1 MTRPARAGEAHATDM
16 TAIPPP
22 GSEEFEALLHT
33 IRFPGDADPAETRE
47 WLDAL
52 ATLVREGGAERARFV
67 LAALQDEA
75 RRHALAWQPQRQ
87 TPYLNT
93 VTLHEQAAFPGNL
106 EIEQRLA
113 AVMRWNALAMVV
125 RANARQGELGGHIAS
140 YASAAD
146 LFEVGFNHFFRA
158 RHAGHGGDLVFFQ
171 PHSAPGVYAR
181 AFAEGRLSEAD
192 LDHYRQEVGA
202 AAARAQGQAV
212 RGLSSYPH
220 PWLMPDFW
228 QFPTG
233 SMGLGPLSAVY
244 QARFMRYLE
253 HRGLLPASDRGSPAG
268 DAACRRVW
276 GFFGDGEMDEPESL
290 AGLSLAAREGLDNLV
305 FVVNC
310 NLQRLDGP
318 VRGNG
323 RIVDELETV
332 FAGAGWHVIKLVW
345 GSDWDALFARDHTQA
360 LARAF
365 ARTVDGQFQTF
376 SANDGAYNRDKFF
389 GQSPELQALV
399 GAMTDDEI
407 DRLHRGGHDL
417 VKIHAAYAAAVAH
430 RGAPVVILAKTKKGY
445 GMGTVGQGRM
455 TTHQQK
461 KLDGQD
467 LVDFVHRFHLPMSDD
482 DARAQRFF
490 RPAEGSAEAQYLQQR
505 RAALGGPLPAR
516 QTAAPELPVPA
527 VADFG
532 TFALQAEGK
541 EMSTTMAFVRLLSNL
556 LKLPALGPRVVPIVA
571 DEARTFG
578 MASLF
583 RQVGIYAPQGQTYE
597 PEDAASLMSYRE
609 SIDGQILEEGITE
622 AGALA
627 SWTAAATSYS
637 THGLTMLPFYIY
649 YSMFGF
655 QRVGDLIWAAADQRS
670 RGFLLGATSGRT
682 TLGGEGLQHQ
692 DGHSHLVASTV
703 PNCVAYDPGFA
714 YELALI
720 VQHGLQR
727 MLGSPGQPPHDVFF
741 YITVM
746 NQNHAQPS
754 MPPGVEAGVLRGLY
768 ALPMPA
774 TAERPAASC
783 TLIGSGAILHEV
795 IEAARWLAEHW
806 GVAAQVCSAT
816 SFSELARDGM
826 ACERQRVL
834 AGGSAQPWATQV
846 LNGTQGPIVAATDYV
861 RAVPEQLRAWVPAGR
876 RYVTLGTDGF
886 GRSDGRALLREYFEV
901 SPRHIVLRALQALA
915 DDGALDAE
923 VPAAARSRYGIEPGP
938 HPWVG

>member
-1 MTRPARAGEAHATDM
+1 MSNT
-16 TAIPPP
+16 PPP
-22 GSEEFEALLHT
+22 GSAEFEALLHAV
-33 IRFPGDADPAETRE
+33 RFPGDTDPAETRE

-52 ATLVREGGAERARFV
+52 ATLVREAGPARARFM
-67 LAALQDEA
+67 LDALQDEA
-75 RRHALAWQPQRQ
+75 RRHALAWKPQRGS
-87 TPYLNT
+87 PYVNT
-93 VTLHEQAAFPGNL
+93 IALGEQAPFPGKL

-125 RANARQGELGGHIAS
+125 RANVSHGELGGHISS

-171 PHSAPGVYAR
+171 PHSAPGVYSR
-181 AFAEGRLSEAD
+181 AFVEGRLGEKD
-192 LDHYRQEVGA
+192 LEHYRQEVTA
-202 AAARAQGQAV
+202 AKGDA
-212 RGLSSYPH
+212 RGLCSYPH

-253 HRGLLPASDRGSPAG
+253 HRGLQPASD
-268 DAACRRVW
+268 RRVW

-290 AGLSLAAREGLDNLV
+290 AGLSLAAREKLDNLV

-323 RIVDELETV
+323 RIIDELETV
-332 FAGAGWHVIKLVW
+332 FEGAGWHVIKLVW
-345 GSDWDALFARDHTQA
+345 GSDWDALFARDTTQA
-360 LARAF
+360 LVRAF

-376 SANDGAYNRDKFF
+376 SANDGAYNRERFF
-389 GQSPELQALV
+389 GQSPETAALV
-399 GAMTDDEI
+399 GAMTDEEI

-430 RGAPVVILAKTKKGY
+430 RGAPVVILAKTMKGY
-445 GMGTVGQGRM
+445 AMGASGQGRM

-461 KLDGQD
+461 KLEGED
-467 LVDFVHRFHLPMSDD
+467 LLGFVRRFKLPMA
-482 DARAQRFF
+482 DADALQQKFF
-490 RPAEGSAEAQYLQQR
+490 RPADDSAEAKYLRER
-505 RAALGGPLPAR
+505 RAALGGPMPARAASAPGLPAPS
-516 QTAAPELPVPA
+516 A
-527 VADFG
+527 ADFG
-532 TFALQAEGK
+532 AFALQADGK
-541 EMSTTMAFVRLLSNL
+541 EMSTTMAFVRLLANL
-556 LKLPALGPRVVPIVA
+556 LKLPELGPRIVPIVA

-583 RQVGIYAPQGQTYE
+583 RQVGIYAPEGQHYE

-609 SIDGQILEEGITE
+609 ARDGQILEEGISE

-670 RGFLLGATSGRT
+670 RGFLLGATAGRT
-682 TLGGEGLQHQ
+682 TLSGEGLQHQ

-703 PNCVAYDPGFA
+703 PNCVAYDPGYA

-727 MLGSPGQPPHDVFF
+727 MLALQHDVFF
-741 YITVM
+741 YVTVM

-754 MPPGVEAGVLRGLY
+754 MPAGVEEGVLRGLY
-768 ALPMPA
+768 ALP
-774 TAERPAASC
+774 RPAPAPKNPAAHC
-783 TLIGSGAILHEV
+783 TLVGSGAILHEV
-795 IEAARWLAEHW
+795 VEAAKWLAEHW
-806 GVAAQVCSAT
+806 QVQAEVLSAT

-826 ACERQRVL
+826 AVERERAL
-834 AGGSAQPWATQV
+834 GGAAATPWATQV
-846 LNGTQGPIVAATDYV
+846 LQRTRGPVVAATDYV

-886 GRSDGRALLREYFEV
+886 GRSDSRAHLRDFFEV
-901 SPRHIVLRALQALA
+901 NPRHIALRALQALA
-915 DDGALDAE
+915 DDGALPAG
-923 VPAAARSRYGIEPGP
+923 VPAAARERYGITSGP
-938 HPWVG
+938 APWLV